1 MNKTDLHNSIIHG
14 SDVYDLRNNFI
25 ETLAHDLKTPIIAQI
40 RVLDLLVSGHFGI
53 LNSKQTDIINTT
65 LDSCKYMYEMV
76 STLISTYRFEN
87 EDFKLNMSYFNLIKI
102 IEDSVN
108 SVKLFLKTNNIKI
121 VIVSETDKFFIF
133 GDEIRLKKV
142 FESILFNSLNFSF
155 KNSIIKIYIKN
166 INNSVSVTLENQGC
180 YISPDKFDSL
190 FKMQLTKNFDKIGSG
205 IGLYLA
211 KKIVEKHNG
220 KIIAKSDIRQKIYL
234 GFEIP
239 VECCSLIKNCV

>member
-1 MNKTDLHNSIIHG
+1 MNTEDLHNSILKTDDIEE
-14 SDVYDLRNNFI
+14 LRNGFI

-40 RVLDLLVSGHFGI
+40 RILDLLILGHFGN
-53 LNSKQTDIINTT
+53 LNKEQLDIINTT

-87 EDFKLNMSYFNLIKI
+87 EDFKLNCSDFYIMESIENI
-102 IEDSVN
+102 ISAADD
-108 SVKLFLKTNNIKI
+108 FLKRKNLKVVIIPECKI
-121 VIVSETDKFFIF
+121 DCIF

-142 FESILFNSLNFSF
+142 FESILFNSINLSF
-155 KNSIIKIYIKN
+155 KNSVIKIFINKIYNN
-166 INNSVSVTLENQGC
+166 ISIVIESHGC
-180 YISPDKFDSL
+180 FISPERFNSM
-190 FKMQLTKNFDKIGSG
+190 FKLQLTENFDKIGSG

-220 KIIAKSDIRQKIYL
+220 KIIAYSDIRQKIFL

-239 VECCSLIKNCV
+239 LQNHIFLKNCV